1 MLQGMEHAVAVH
13 LPRELVERVDVVA
26 ASELRSRT
34 NAVRWLLDEALQ
46 RREPVNAGDVREA

>member
-26 ASELRSRT
+26 PRADESDES
-34 NAVRWLLDEALQ
+34 VRWMLSEALQ
-46 RREPVNAGDVREA
+46 RREPVDSAYPREAS

>member
-1 MLQGMEHAVAVH
+1 MH
-13 LPRELVERVDVVA
+13 LPKELVERVDVVA

-46 RREPVNAGDVREA
+46 RREPVDSAYPREAS